1 MLTIFSK
8 SRRRARSCAV
18 GGVAAVSLIALAACG
33 SSNSSSG
40 SGSAAGGTAGADSA
54 AFQTFTVAAPG
65 SRTNLYVGDQ
75 EGTVNHWIAALVQ
88 EGLVWPS
95 GNGTYKPALATSWSE
110 PNPTTYVFNLR
121 KNAKFSDGAPL
132 TAADVVYSIQFAES
146 PKYSP
151 QTSYYLQDVKNVA
164 QTGPYQVTVKLT
176 APENGFLGS
185 LSTAGGL
192 WVSSES
198 YLKAHLS
205 DIGTATGL
213 ILGTGPYKVTKFVP
227 DEGVWLT
234 RVSTW
239 WGGVPKIKNIVV
251 TFYNDDNAEYLAAKS
266 GAVDLALWIM
276 PTQEPE
282 WNTLS
287 GFYVTNATQ
296 NSYVG
301 LVFNPKVAPFSDIH
315 VRQAIADAFDKQT
328 FVQDVLKGGDSQVAS
343 AITAPVSLESA
354 YSQAQAAA
362 LLAALPQ
369 PEQSL
374 AAAKQQ
380 LSESKYPHGFTTT
393 LDWPNNG
400 PQLGLAAQ
408 VLTSDLAKIGITLK
422 VTEVPIAQWLGS
434 FSNTKVGLNFMWDQ
448 VATGDMSEYI
458 EALLGPGNPSY
469 YTNAQITALLNEEN
483 TQTNPQVRAQ
493 EIIAL
498 NKLADSTDLLDVPL
512 WWEPVGMAF
521 KDGLG
526 IPGYNYATF
535 YGPWAAS
542 VVQTQG

>member
-1 MLTIFSK
+1 MNTSLTRD
-8 SRRRARSCAV
+8 RRRARAYAT
-18 GGVAAVSLIALAACG
+18 GAGVLASLLALAACG
-33 SSNSSSG
+33 SSHSG
-40 SGSAAGGTAGADSA
+40 SPGGGSTASA
-54 AFQTFTVAAPG
+54 VSGAFQTFTVAAPG

-75 EGTVNHWIAALVQ
+75 EGTVNHWIAANVQ

-95 GNGTYKPALATSWSE
+95 GNGTYKPALATSWTE

-121 KNAKFSDGAPL
+121 KDAKFSNGTPL
-132 TAADVVYSIQFAES
+132 TAADVVYSIQFGAS

-151 QTSYYLQDVKNVA
+151 QTSYYLEDLKSVA

-234 RVSTW
+234 RDNTW

-282 WNTLS
+282 WNDLS

-301 LVFNPKVAPFSDIH
+301 LVFNPNVAPFSDIH
-315 VRQAIADAFDKQT
+315 VRQAIADAFNKQT
-328 FVQDVLKGGDSQVAS
+328 FVQDVLKGGDSQVAT
-343 AITAPVSLESA
+343 AITAPISLEA
-354 YSQAQAAA
+354 GYSQAQASS

-369 PEQSL
+369 PQQSL
-374 AAAKQQ
+374 TAAKQQ

-408 VLTSDLAKIGITLK
+408 VLASDLAKIGITVK
-422 VTEVPIAQWLGS
+422 VSEVPIAEWLGS

-469 YTNAQITALLNEEN
+469 YTNAPITKLLNEEN
-483 TQTNPQVRAQ
+483 TQTNPQLRAQ

>member
-1 MLTIFSK
+1 MITSNP
-8 SRRRARSCAV
+8 RRGRRARAYALGASAV
-18 GGVAAVSLIALAACG
+18 TSMLVLAACG
-33 SSNSSSG
+33 STHPGSSAG
-40 SGSAAGGTAGADSA
+40 VSASAVSA
-54 AFQTFTVAAPG
+54 AFQTFNVAAPG

-88 EGLVWPS
+88 EGLVWPA
-95 GNGTYKPALATSWSE
+95 GDGTYKPALATSWSE

-121 KNAKFSDGAPL
+121 QNARFSNGAPL
-132 TAADVVYSIQFAES
+132 TAADVVYSIQFAAS

-151 QTSYYLQDVKNVA
+151 QTCYYLENLKSVT

-176 APENGFLGS
+176 APQNGFLGS

-213 ILGTGPYKVTKFVP
+213 ILGTGPYKVTRFVP

-234 RVSTW
+234 RDSTW
-239 WGGVPKIKNIVV
+239 WGGEPKIKNIVV
-251 TFYNDDNAEYLAAKS
+251 TFYNDQSAEYLAAKS
-266 GAVDLALWIM
+266 GAIDLALWIM
-276 PTQEPE
+276 PTEEPE
-282 WNTLS
+282 WNALS
-287 GFYVTNATQ
+287 GFYVTNASQ
-296 NSYVG
+296 ASYVG
-301 LVFNPKVAPFSDIH
+301 LVFNPTVAPFNNIH

-328 FVQDVLKGGDSQVAS
+328 FVQDVLRGGDSEVATGIS
-343 AITAPVSLESA
+343 APIELLSA
-354 YSQAQAAA
+354 YSLKQASS

-369 PEQSL
+369 DTYSL
-374 AAAKQQ
+374 SAAKQQ
-380 LSESKYPHGFTTT
+380 LADAKYPHGFTTT

-408 VLTSDLAKIGITLK
+408 VLASDLAKIGITLK

-434 FSNTKVGLNFMWDQ
+434 FSNSKIGLNFMWNQ
-448 VATGDMSEYI
+448 VATGDMAEYV

-483 TQTNPQVRAQ
+483 SQTNPQLRAQ
-493 EIIAL
+493 EIVAL
-498 NKLADSTDLLDVPL
+498 NKLADSTYLLDVPL
-512 WWEPVGMAF
+512 WYEPVGMAF

-526 IPGYNYATF
+526 IKGYNYATF
-535 YGPWAAS
+535 FTPWAAS
-542 VVQTQG
+542 IYQTAG

>member
-1 MLTIFSK
+1 MNS
-8 SRRRARSCAV
+8 SAPRGRRRARSYAV
-18 GGVAAVSLIALAACG
+18 GAGVVTSLIALAACG
-33 SSNSSSG
+33 VSHSGASG
-40 SGSAAGGTAGADSA
+40 SQGSVSASAVSA
-54 AFQTFTVAAPG
+54 AFQTFNVAAPG
-65 SRTNLYVGDQ
+65 SRTNLYVADQ
-75 EGTVNHWIAALVQ
+75 EGTVNHWIAGLVQ
-88 EGLVWPS
+88 EGLVWPT
-95 GNGTYKPALATSWSE
+95 GNGSYKPALATSWSE

-121 KNAKFSDGAPL
+121 QNAKFSNGAPL
-132 TAADVVYSIQFAES
+132 TAADVVYSIQFAAS

-151 QTSYYLQDVKNVA
+151 ETCYYLEDLKSVA
-164 QTGPYQVTVKLT
+164 QTGPDQVTVKLS
-176 APENGFLGS
+176 APQNGFLGS

-213 ILGTGPYKVTKFVP
+213 ILGTGPYKVTRFVP

-234 RVSTW
+234 RDGTW
-239 WGGVPKIKNIVV
+239 WGGTPKIKNIVV
-251 TFYNDDNAEYLAAKS
+251 TFYNDENAEYLAAKS

-276 PTQEPE
+276 PTEEPE
-282 WNTLS
+282 WNGLS
-287 GFYVTNATQ
+287 GFYVTNAQ
-296 NSYVG
+296 QASYVG
-301 LVFNPKVAPFSDIH
+301 LVFNPNVAPFTSIH

-328 FVQDVLKGGDSQVAS
+328 FVQDVLKGGDSEVATGIS
-343 AITAPVSLESA
+343 APTELLSA
-354 YSQAQAAA
+354 YSLSQASA

-369 PEQSL
+369 PPQSL

-380 LSESKYPHGFTTT
+380 LAESPVPHGFTTT

-408 VLTSDLAKIGITLK
+408 VLASDLAKIGIKLQ

-434 FSNTKVGLNFMWDQ
+434 FSNTKIGLNFMWNQ
-448 VATGDMSEYI
+448 LATGDMSEYV

-469 YTNAQITALLNEEN
+469 YTNPQITALLNQEN
-483 TQTNPQVRAQ
+483 SQTNLQLRAQ
-493 EIIAL
+493 EIVAL
-498 NKLADSTDLLDVPL
+498 NKLADSTYLLDVPL
-512 WWEPVGMAF
+512 WYEPIGMAF

-542 VVQTQG
+542 IVHTQG